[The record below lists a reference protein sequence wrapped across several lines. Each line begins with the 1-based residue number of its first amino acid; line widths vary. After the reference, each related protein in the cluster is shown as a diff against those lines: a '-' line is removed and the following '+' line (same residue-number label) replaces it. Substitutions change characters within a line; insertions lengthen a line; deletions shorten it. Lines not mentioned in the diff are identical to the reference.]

1 MSMQCSNLIAFVPFP
16 RVILLRS
23 RALSRL
29 RAWRQAQAAFR
40 TSPLN
45 EIANLNR
52 GFPVRASSAS
62 GGGPHRGER
71 KGGRGPPACESRS
84 GFVPT
89 HVHLQR
95 ASLQTLRIT
104 GPLATLASPVYQPTA
119 EPEKTRRR
127 DRTRLTGP
135 APAPGAGP
143 TRGRASP
150 SRRRGAAPAGRGG
163 KASGC
168 AA

>member
-1 MSMQCSNLIAFVPFP
+1 MSGSKLIAFVPLP

-62 GGGPHRGER
+62 GGAPHRGER

-104 GPLATLASPVYQPTA
+104 GPLDTLDSPVSQPTA

-135 APAPGAGP
+135 APAAGP

-150 SRRRGAAPAGRGG
+150 SRRRAAATR
-163 KASGC
+163 
-168 AA
+168 